1 MFFWALWEYNRVM
14 KQITAFLLS
23 LGLVVAPARALETPE
38 SLKIKSA
45 VSLDRL
51 PKFKA
56 AFTGSRYVRLSG
68 NLSLRGSEYLREG
81 STYITVNLSGTAYL
95 YGGGGIRA
103 SNVRVNER
111 ISFYLR
117 EGQNYISE
125 SVRVSERV
133 SIYKNGRYVGS
144 TTVTGTIR
152 VSGWISGNWL
162 RLDGSGTIS
171 GSLFVREDDRNRIGA
186 PRR

>member
-1 MFFWALWEYNRVM
+1 M
-14 KQITAFLLS
+14 KQIIAFLLS
-23 LGLVVAPARALETPE
+23 LGLVAAPAHALETSE

-68 NLSLRGSEYLREG
+68 NLNLRGSEYLREG
-81 STYITVNLSGTAYL
+81 SNYISMNLSGTAFL
-95 YGGGGIRA
+95 YGGSGLRA
-103 SNVRVNER
+103 SSVRVDER

-117 EGQNYISE
+117 EGQNYVSE

-133 SIYKNGRYVGS
+133 SVYKNGRYVGT

-152 VSGWISGNWL
+152 VTGWVSGNWL
-162 RLDGSGTIS
+162 RLDGSGRIS
-171 GSLFVREDDRNRIGA
+171 GGIFVREDDRRRA